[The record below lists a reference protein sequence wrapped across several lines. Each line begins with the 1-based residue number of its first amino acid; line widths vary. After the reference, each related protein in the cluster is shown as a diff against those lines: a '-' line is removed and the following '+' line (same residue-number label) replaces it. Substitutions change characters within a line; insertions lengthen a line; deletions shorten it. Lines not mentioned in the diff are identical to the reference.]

1 LIKALAKFES
11 SEPSMSLYFPD
22 LVRSIDVVAEQ
33 QRLQSV
39 KFAPASDSQP
49 ARERAE
55 GVGTKKDKAAD
66 APTDLESEL
75 SAAERMIAEQD
86 AAGASRAFER
96 ILLKTPGQPRAVYG
110 LAVACILQ
118 GDAERAIALF
128 DEVVAAAQA
137 ESSQMRPEPS
147 ALAWSHIYLG
157 RMHDL
162 QDDRE
167 QAVEE
172 YRAALAVG
180 NAPET
185 ARSAAQR
192 GIEQA
197 YQPAVG
203 R

>member
-1 LIKALAKFES
+1 
-11 SEPSMSLYFPD
+11 
-22 LVRSIDVVAEQ
+22 
-33 QRLQSV
+33 
-39 KFAPASDSQP
+39 
-49 ARERAE
+49 
-55 GVGTKKDKAAD
+55 
-66 APTDLESEL
+66 
-75 SAAERMIAEQD
+75 
-86 AAGASRAFER
+86 
-96 ILLKTPGQPRAVYG
+96 

-128 DEVVAAAQA
+128 DQVVAAAQA
-137 ESSQMRPEPS
+137 DSPQMRPEPS

-167 QAVEE
+167 QALEE

-180 NAPET
+180 NSPET

-197 YQPAVG
+197 YQPAVN